1 MFQGRDEKER
11 ESSPESSSKRSRGQQ
26 EEKEKARVPTSR
38 TCRHGKP
45 AGAHGPDGKRR
56 LARNDSERRQACP
69 NKEEKKKMQA
79 TPKNQIKADHQGI
92 YKNRERLITAVG
104 S

>member
-1 MFQGRDEKER
+1 MFQGRVERER

-56 LARNDSERRQACP
+56 LARNDSEGRQACP
-69 NKEEKKKMQA
+69 NKEEKKKMQG
-79 TPKNQIKADHQGI
+79 TPENQFKADHQGI
-92 YKNRERLITAVG
+92 FKNRESLINVVV